1 MSKYSGTSRASF
13 LLIRISGRD
22 IDDEGVVKTP
32 AVRKSRSP
40 VGLTSIVPA
49 TQTRPR
55 ESSQERADKKRELLK
70 RQLEEKAKV
79 STKKK
84 RKF

>member
-1 MSKYSGTSRASF
+1 MLMF
-13 LLIRISGRD
+13 EIRRSQ
-22 IDDEGVVKTP
+22 
-32 AVRKSRSP
+32 SP
-40 VGLTSIVPA
+40 VSLTSIMNAPPIP
-49 TQTRPR
+49 PR

-79 STKKK
+79 AIKKK

>member
-1 MSKYSGTSRASF
+1 MPWFR
-13 LLIRISGRD
+13 LIRNSGRD
-22 IDDEGVVKTP
+22 IDREGAMHMSEIRRSQSP
-32 AVRKSRSP
+32 AR
-40 VGLTSIVPA
+40 LTSIMPA
-49 TQTRPR
+49 PPIPPR

-79 STKKK
+79 ATKKK